1 MSTKVL
7 PLGKLSFAKTTPI
20 NNLHAISVSFPA
32 WKNYIDFYEDNSY
45 LFSILNIGYPRYVV
59 HYRVKQLAK
68 ECLKQ
73 LEIDTS
79 NNNFMLLLTREA
91 CELCRN
97 AIYKQRAI
105 KSNNSIRD
113 DVIVDTLKFGKYDVH
128 IIVYPM
134 EDAEFVRK
142 YWTYTGVGI
151 STRFADFCLNEVGIY
166 KPDVSLEHNVDLEAI
181 SLQTPPTDHLP
192 ADQVDKAKQLIQQR
206 LVNVLHATYSD
217 ADDGNT
223 EFTRQHPSAL
233 ALNENNVYLYP
244 CGMNAIFH
252 LNRLFV
258 LGSFVFTD
266 SHKILELVG
275 TDCLFFGYGSEEEID
290 ELEKILN
297 DPTQDPIISI
307 FCELPTNPLLMS
319 PNVRRLSALADKFNI
334 PLLIDATV
342 GGFSNSQLLPFV
354 DVMIVSLSKLFS
366 GECDLLAGSLI
377 VNTTRP
383 HGARLQHALNVD
395 DGTGRPGYEDTMW
408 WQDVLVLERNSRT
421 FMERDARINHTAEIV
436 CDYLYNHP
444 KVAKFYY
451 PKYVD
456 REIYDSYK
464 KPNGGYGSSRA
475 FYDALLCAKGTT
487 FGTNFT
493 MVCAYTT
500 LNHYKEPERAQK
512 YNLPM
517 DLIRI
522 SIGLE
527 EPAQI
532 IEWLDIAFAAV
543 SDKQLLTQ

>member
-7 PLGKLSFAKTTPI
+7 PLGKLSLAKTTPI
-20 NNLHAISVSFPA
+20 NNIHAIS
-32 WKNYIDFYEDNSY
+32 
-45 LFSILNIGYPRYVV
+45 
-59 HYRVKQLAK
+59 
-68 ECLKQ
+68 
-73 LEIDTS
+73 TS
-79 NNNFMLLLTREA
+79 
-91 CELCRN
+91 
-97 AIYKQRAI
+97 RAI
-105 KSNNSIRD
+105 KSNNSIQD
-113 DVIVDTLKFGKYDVH
+113 DVIIDTFKFGKYDVH
-128 IIVYPM
+128 ILVHSK
-134 EDAEFVRK
+134 EDADFVK
-142 YWTYTGVGI
+142 NYWICTGVGI
-151 STRFADFCLNEVGIY
+151 STRFADFCLN
-166 KPDVSLEHNVDLEAI
+166 EHNVDLEAI

-217 ADDGNT
+217 ADDGNA

-233 ALNENNVYLYP
+233 ALNEDNVYLYP

-252 LNRLFV
+252 LNRLVGFMKPKCRTV
-258 LGSFVFTD
+258 CFGFVFAA

-307 FCELPTNPLLMS
+307 FCELPNNPLLMS
-319 PNVRRLSALADKFNI
+319 PNVRRLRGLADKYDI
-334 PLLIDATV
+334 PLLIDATI
-342 GGFSNSQLLPFV
+342 GGFSNSQLLPFA

-444 KVAKFYY
+444 KVYY

-456 REIYDSYK
+456 REMYDSYK
-464 KPNGGYGSSRA
+464 KPNGGYGCLLSLNLHTPEASRA
-475 FYDALLCAKGTT
+475 FYSAMLCARGTT

-493 MVCAYTT
+493 MIAFYTIMT
-500 LNHYKEPERAQK
+500 IIVIGT
-512 YNLPM
+512 M
-517 DLIRI
+517 DLLRI

>member
-1 MSTKVL
+1 IASRQI
-7 PLGKLSFAKTTPI
+7 SFAKTTPI
-20 NNLHAISVSFPA
+20 NNLHAISASVPT
-32 WKNYIDFYEDNSY
+32 WKDYIDIGEGNPNVWLIS
-45 LFSILNIGYPRYVV
+45 NIGYPRYIV

-68 ECLKQ
+68 ECLKHMR
-73 LEIDTS
+73 I
-79 NNNFMLLLTREA
+79 M
-91 CELCRN
+91 RN

-113 DVIVDTLKFGKYDVH
+113 DVIVDTFKFGKYDVH
-128 IIVYPM
+128 ILVHSK
-134 EDAEFVRK
+134 EDADFVK
-142 YWTYTGVGI
+142 NYWIYTGVGI

-252 LNRLFV
+252 LNRLVGFMKPKCRTV
-258 LGSFVFTD
+258 CFGFVFTA

-342 GGFSNSQLLPFV
+342 GGFSNSQLLPFI

-456 REIYDSYK
+456 REMYDSYK
-464 KPNGGYGSSRA
+464 KPNGGYGCLLSLNLHTPEASRA

-493 MVCAYTT
+493 MVCAHTI

-512 YNLPM
+512 YNLPV
-517 DLIRI
+517 DLLRI

-532 IEWLDIAFAAV
+532 IEWLDVAFAAV